1 MVVIG
6 LGKAGCAI
14 ATLLKKYKEYKVILL
29 DEGKGIKRQATVEEY
44 EENTPKFTKKLK
56 FSESEVLFITCGAS
70 KIASCSLRVLEQI
83 KDKNIHIVYVHPDAN
98 VESPQYMKRNR
109 VVFNVLQQ
117 YTRSG
122 VFKSMYLFDNR
133 SISES
138 LGETSILD
146 YYNKINEMIANSIH
160 TINYFNNT
168 DPVFGSRSVSRD
180 ISRIKAISIGSL
192 EKNEENLCFPLDN
205 ITETC
210 YIYNVSSEELKNN
223 SNVLTQIKERGNKD
237 KEDSINSSF
246 CIYESPHDVSYFY
259 SVKYTHFIQKEIK

>member
-6 LGKAGCAI
+6 LGKAGCAV

-29 DEGKGIKRQATVEEY
+29 DVGKGIKKQGTVEEY

-56 FSESEVLFITCGAS
+56 FSESDVLFITCGAA
-70 KIASCSLRVLEQI
+70 KVAACSLRILEQI

-98 VESPQYMKRNR
+98 IETPQYMKRNR
-109 VVFNVLQQ
+109 VVFNVLQE

-133 SISES
+133 SISET
-138 LGETSILD
+138 LGETSILE
-146 YYNKINEMIANSIH
+146 YYSKINEVIANSLH
-160 TINYFNNT
+160 TVNYFENT
-168 DPVFGSRSVSRD
+168 DPVFGSRSVSSG
-180 ISRIKAISIGSL
+180 ISRIKTISVGSL
-192 EKNEENLCFPLDN
+192 EKNEENLYFPLDN
-205 ITETC
+205 VTETC
-210 YIYNVSSEELKNN
+210 YNYSVSSRELKNN
-223 SNVLTQIKERGNKD
+223 SNVLTLIKERGNKD